1 MSLSDPKDFMSEHK
15 KFLIPVFLMIF
26 LLACTGSY
34 VKPEQV
40 KGIYHRIKKGE
51 TLYGISRAYH
61 ADLQE
66 IAELNDITNPAAI
79 RAGDAIFIPG
89 ADKVAEP
96 IHESSDVR
104 EHRKPAEKP
113 SRPPAQAQ
121 SAAPTQAQPAP
132 PPYAAPN
139 NGRKP
144 ESARAVAVQP
154 DKENAGK
161 ELAAMEKPPVAKLAP
176 APHSEVAKEQAKT
189 DKPAHPDDRIEFDR
203 KRFIW
208 PVKGEILSRY
218 GIQPNGSKNNGIRI
232 AGSENTPVL
241 AAAAG
246 EVTYSGTL
254 KYYGDTI
261 ILRHDDHFSTVYT
274 SLKNRSVKV
283 GDRVKRGDKIA
294 LLGKNDT
301 GRAFLTF
308 EIRQVNK
315 PRNPLFFLP

>member
-1 MSLSDPKDFMSEHK
+1 MSEHK

-26 LLACTGSY
+26 LVACAGSY

-40 KGIYHRIKKGE
+40 KGIYHRVKKGE

-89 ADKVAEP
+89 ADKLAEP
-96 IHESSDVR
+96 IHESRDGR
-104 EHRKPAEKP
+104 EHREPAEKP
-113 SRPPAQAQ
+113 SRLPAKAQ
-121 SAAPTQAQPAP
+121 SAASTQAQPAP

-139 NGRKP
+139 NIRKP
-144 ESARAVAVQP
+144 EAARAAAVRP
-154 DKENAGK
+154 AKENAGK
-161 ELAAMEKPPVAKLAP
+161 EFAAVEKPPDAKP
-176 APHSEVAKEQAKT
+176 APPAPRPEEPKEQVKT
-189 DKPAHPDDRIEFDR
+189 DKPPAPDRIEFDR

-208 PVKGEILSRY
+208 PVKGTILSRY

-232 AGSENTPVL
+232 AGGENTPVL

-283 GDRVKRGDKIA
+283 GDRVKRGDTIA
-294 LLGKNDT
+294 LLGKNDA